1 MFRKLLATLTVS
13 TLLAGPALAAE
24 HQYVNFRMEQGKATV
39 TGAFYLDGYT
49 PTQIRRM
56 MSVYCKGGNVGPIEP
71 NGKPRKKRGKLR
83 QKFTTTCPGGR
94 LSRFKGR
101 STTFEIEYFTDG
113 QYRNKHLVEISGS
126 DGLGNL
132 IYLREFA
139 KP

>member
-1 MFRKLLATLTVS
+1 MFKKLLAPLAMS
-13 TLLAGPALAAE
+13 ALLAGPAFAAE
-24 HQYVNFRMEQGKATV
+24 RQYVNFRMEQGKATV
-39 TGAFYLDGYT
+39 KGAFYLNGYT
-49 PTQIRRM
+49 LPQISKM
-56 MSVYCKGGNVGPIEP
+56 MSVYCKGGNVGPIELD
-71 NGKPRKKRGKLR
+71 GKPRKKRGKLR

-113 QYRNKHLVEISGS
+113 EYKNKHLVEISGS